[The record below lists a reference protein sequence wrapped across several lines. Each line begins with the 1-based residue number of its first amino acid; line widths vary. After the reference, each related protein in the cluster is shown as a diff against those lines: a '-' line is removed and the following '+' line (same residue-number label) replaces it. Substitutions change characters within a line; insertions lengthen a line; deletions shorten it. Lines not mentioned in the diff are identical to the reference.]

1 MQIKFYLVLWK
12 SLGWQDIKRRLFVI
26 PFWNNT
32 NKFKFP
38 ILCIL
43 KLVNRIG
50 WNDYVMRI
58 FTLQQGGFTP
68 EHSHPWPHINYVI
81 EGKGTL
87 YLDGVHYTVEDGF
100 VAYIPPNSIHQFK
113 NTEDREF
120 KFICIVPKG
129 CDK

>member
-1 MQIKFYLVLWK
+1 MVKNIKN
-12 SLGWQDIKRRLFVI
+12 IKKIKLEG
-26 PFWNNT
+26 T
-32 NKFKFP
+32 NLSNVYKQVA
-38 ILCIL
+38 I
-43 KLVNRIG
+43 NENDG

-58 FTLQQGGFTP
+58 FTLEQGGFTP

-129 CDK
+129 YDK